1 MTQTETTKRVRT
13 ATQTAPIG
21 PDDATAA
28 RDGGLLARV
37 NHAVGRRIA
46 FRTGDVR
53 PERPILSV
61 TFDDFPRSA
70 GVEGGRIL
78 EAHGVRGTFYVASG
92 LFDRHSDLWT
102 VAGADA
108 VVDLAA
114 RGHEMALHGHAH
126 RPAAAMTAGAFA
138 ADLAANRAALRRLVP
153 GLSNE
158 SYAYPYGICGLP
170 QKRWLSQTVRAS
182 RSVMAGINS
191 GRTDLDFLKSVE
203 ISERSLAAVPMEA
216 WLDRLARD
224 GGWLV
229 LFTHDVCDNP
239 TPYGTT
245 ARILEA
251 AVSGALDRGIAIMP
265 VAEALDACGIA

>member
-1 MTQTETTKRVRT
+1 MPV
-13 ATQTAPIG
+13 QTAAQAAAIG
-21 PDDATAA
+21 PDDATSA
-28 RDGGLLARV
+28 RDGGLLARI

-46 FRTGDVR
+46 FRTGDIR
-53 PERPILSV
+53 PDRPILSI
-61 TFDDFPRSA
+61 TFDDFPRTA
-70 GVEGGRIL
+70 GTEGGRIL

-92 LFDRHSDLWT
+92 LFERHSDLWT

-108 VVDLAA
+108 VMDLAS

-126 RPAAAMTAGAFA
+126 RPAAAMTAGDFA

-153 GLSNE
+153 SLSNE

-170 QKRWLSQTVRAS
+170 QKRWLSRTVRAS
-182 RSVMAGINS
+182 RSVMAGINA

-203 ISERSLAAVPMEA
+203 ISERSLAAVSMDA

-229 LFTHDVCDNP
+229 LFTHDVCDTP
-239 TPYGTT
+239 TPFGTT

-251 AVSGALDRGIAIMP
+251 TVAGALDRGIAIMP
-265 VAEALDACGIA
+265 VAEALDRCGIV